1 VQEGLASKL
10 DFKAIIDLVG
20 DKIREIFDA
29 QSVAIGTYDHAN
41 GLVDYSYVIQKG
53 RRVSMKPT
61 PFAGMSRH
69 MIDTRR
75 TFVINENVPQRVQ
88 EIGAIFPSD
97 FDLPRST
104 VYVPLLVG
112 ETVTGVINVANLDR
126 EHAFSAS
133 DVRLLQTFGSSLA
146 VALENARLFD
156 ETQRLLEETEQRA
169 TELQR
174 ARQEAIQAN
183 QAKSAFLAN
192 MSHELRTPLNAIIG
206 FTRIVRRKGEE
217 LLPQKQLGNL
227 DKVLSSSEH
236 LLGLINTVLDIA
248 KIEAGRMDVQVGKFQ
263 IKPLI
268 ELVISTTQ
276 PLIRQEKVEIR
287 TEIEVNVPL
296 LHSDQEKLKQILMNL
311 MSNAAKFTHEGSITI
326 RARAEGAALVV
337 SVADTGIGISPEAQD
352 KVFEEFQQADTSTTR
367 EYGGTGLGLSIS
379 RSLARLLG
387 GNLTVESQEGAGS
400 TFTIRIPLVYV
411 AGDAQQQEGETLL
424 QQIQGA
430 MEGTRTK

>member
-1 VQEGLASKL
+1 
-10 DFKAIIDLVG
+10 
-20 DKIREIFDA
+20 
-29 QSVAIGTYDHAN
+29 
-41 GLVDYSYVIQKG
+41 
-53 RRVSMKPT
+53 
-61 PFAGMSRH
+61 
-69 MIDTRR
+69 
-75 TFVINENVPQRVQ
+75 
-88 EIGAIFPSD
+88 
-97 FDLPRST
+97 
-104 VYVPLLVG
+104 
-112 ETVTGVINVANLDR
+112 
-126 EHAFSAS
+126 
-133 DVRLLQTFGSSLA
+133 
-146 VALENARLFD
+146 
-156 ETQRLLEETEQRA
+156 
-169 TELQR
+169 
-174 ARQEAIQAN
+174 
-183 QAKSAFLAN
+183 
-192 MSHELRTPLNAIIG
+192 
-206 FTRIVRRKGEE
+206 
-217 LLPQKQLGNL
+217 
-227 DKVLSSSEH
+227 
-236 LLGLINTVLDIA
+236 LINTVLDIA

-430 MEGTRTK
+430 MEGTRTE